1 MHEDIHSIFIDFENV
16 IVYEVDYLF
25 SWGWRLDVVIRF
37 RGHPCMY
44 SGQFFSSAVLVEIAH
59 SRK

>member
-1 MHEDIHSIFIDFENV
+1 MIA
-16 IVYEVDYLF
+16 YKVDSLG
-25 SWGWRLDVVIRF
+25 SWGWRSDAVIRF

-44 SGQFFSSAVLVEIAH
+44 SGQIFSSVVLVEIAH